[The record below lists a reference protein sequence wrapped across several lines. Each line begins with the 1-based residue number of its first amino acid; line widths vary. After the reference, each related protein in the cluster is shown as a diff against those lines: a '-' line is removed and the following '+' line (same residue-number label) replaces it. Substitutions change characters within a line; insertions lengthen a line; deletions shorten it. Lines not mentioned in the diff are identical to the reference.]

1 MRPGLRLGLGCA
13 QLGNLYQERTD
24 EQARAI
30 VDAAWACGIRDF
42 DTAPHYGLGLSER
55 RLGAALADRPRD
67 GFAVSTKVGRLLVPT
82 GAGGDDAADD
92 PADDLADGFAVP
104 RTHRRV
110 WDFSR
115 DGVRRSIEESL
126 DRLGL
131 DRIDTA
137 LLHDP
142 EFDPE
147 TALRH
152 GFPALAELRA
162 EGVVGAIG
170 AGSKDALVLTK
181 LVEECTPDTV
191 LVAGRYTLLEQPAA
205 RELLPACA
213 EAGVAVLAAGVFN
226 SGLLAEDVPRAGL
239 PYEYGAAPPDLLA
252 RAFRI
257 AEVCAEFGTTLPAAA
272 IAFPARH
279 PAVTA
284 IVLGAD
290 DAAQVRRNAALL
302 AAPPPDELWPA
313 LEERGLL

>member
-1 MRPGLRLGLGCA
+1 MRLGLGCA
-13 QLGNLYQERTD
+13 QLGNLYQARTD

-30 VDAAWACGIRDF
+30 VDAAWACGVRDF

-55 RLGAALADRPRD
+55 RLGAALADRPRAE
-67 GFAVSTKVGRLLVPT
+67 FTVSTKVGRLLVPT
-82 GAGGDDAADD
+82 GEGG
-92 PADDLADGFAVP
+92 DDLADGFAVA

-152 GFPALAELRA
+152 GFPALAELRE
-162 EGVVGAIG
+162 EGLVGAIG
-170 AGSKDALVLTK
+170 AGSKDALVLSK

-191 LVAGRYTLLEQPAA
+191 MVAGRYTLLEQPAA
-205 RELLPACA
+205 RRLLPACA

-257 AEVCAEFGTTLPAAA
+257 AEVCAGFGTTLPAAA

-284 IVLGAD
+284 VVLGAD
-290 DAAQVRRNAALL
+290 DAAQVRRNAALF
-302 AAPPPDELWPA
+302 AAPPPDALWPA